1 MHCPLCGRP
10 VFQPGHAAP
19 PKRWC
24 SDACRVSGNA
34 RLRTLRRQRERA
46 ESDGLTRRI
55 EYLNEWIDRLEGGD
69 AGHTKAR

>member
-1 MHCPLCGRP
+1 MRNVTSGVPATRVC
-10 VFQPGHAAP
+10 VAP
-19 PKRWC
+19 RYT
-24 SDACRVSGNA
+24 RER

-46 ESDGLTRRI
+46 ESDGLTRRV